1 MTPKLD
7 LYDLIHSMT
16 ASEQNS
22 FRKEIQKRKGRHLY
36 LQVFEAILEQEEYD
50 EAALKERFKGEKT
63 LNNFSIAK
71 SNLYEK
77 VLEVLTALPH
87 YQNLETRFD
96 KLRSQISILLK
107 KSLYRQALQRVRKTI
122 RLAEKLESF
131 RTLQDLYQLHR
142 EIARSFLPPRD
153 YVDLHNEIRQKESW
167 LREVNSNLLRYKE
180 LFETATIAPYFR
192 REVRNAMIN
201 SILRHS
207 LMQDESE
214 CRSIRSRIYFYRTW
228 NYLYA
233 VQKKASGW
241 QFFSGKIIEILKEEK
256 HLLADPGMFLV
267 FVNTLY
273 DFAFKCII
281 IGDYDDARTSA
292 IELFEMRKTLK
303 TGENEALI
311 FSRYWKLQLI
321 MAQRLLQTE
330 TGDQAIKEVRN
341 GFRRYKDKLSKQ
353 DMMELEY
360 LISVYLLTI
369 ERPSDSIR
377 WILRL
382 REERVSSNRPDL
394 HYYSWLLFLIAH
406 FNLGHFD
413 VVEQQTPGTENYLRE
428 RKALGPLEKRALKFF
443 KKVVR
448 AKDMGETRSIM
459 EGFYGDLETLLSNER
474 YASFSEYFD
483 MKAWLRSRI
492 RGVPMSTQIAE
503 NASGENGKD
512 SSMAGAGPEFL

>member
-7 LYDLIHSMT
+7 LYDLIHSLT

-22 FRKEIQKRKGRHLY
+22 FRKEILKRKGRHLY
-36 LQVFEAILEQEEYD
+36 LQVFDAILEQESYD
-50 EAALKERFKGEKT
+50 EAALKDQFSGEKT

-77 VLEVLTALPH
+77 VLEVLTSLPH
-87 YQNLETRFD
+87 YQNLETKFD
-96 KLRSQISILLK
+96 KLRQQISILLK
-107 KSLYRQALQRVRKTI
+107 KSLYKQALQRVRKTI

-131 RTLQDLYQLHR
+131 RTLQDLYQLQR
-142 EIARSFLPPRD
+142 EIARSYLPPRE

-167 LREVNSNLLRYKE
+167 LREVNANLLRYKE

-201 SILRHS
+201 SILRHT

-214 CRSIRSRIYFYRTW
+214 CRSVRSRIYFYRTW

-233 VQKKASGW
+233 VQKKESGW
-241 QFFSGKIIEILKEEK
+241 QFFSGKIIQILKEAK
-256 HLLADPGMFLV
+256 HLLTDAGMFLV
-267 FVNTLY
+267 FVDTLY
-273 DFAFKCII
+273 DFGLKCII
-281 IGDYDDARTSA
+281 IGEFDQANESAEELRTMNKS
-292 IELFEMRKTLK
+292 LK
-303 TGENEALI
+303 SGENEALI
-311 FSRYWKLQLI
+311 FSRFWKLQLI
-321 MAQRLLQTE
+321 LAQRLLQIE
-330 TGDQAIKEVRN
+330 EGDRAIKEVRN
-341 GFRRYKDKLSKQ
+341 GFRRYKDKLSKK

-369 ERPSDSIR
+369 ERPSDAIR

-394 HYYSWLLFLIAH
+394 HFYSWLLFLIAH

-413 VVEQQTPGTENYLRE
+413 VVEQQTPGTEHYLKE
-428 RKALGPLEKRALKFF
+428 RKALGPLEKRSMTFF

-459 EGFYGDLETLLSNER
+459 EDFDKDLNTLLANER

-483 MKAWLRSRI
+483 LKAWVRSRI
-492 RGVPMSTQIAE
+492 KGIPMSAQIQEQGLQPAAKE
-503 NASGENGKD
+503 
-512 SSMAGAGPEFL
+512 SSVQVGGG